1 MKQIAILGCAALKA
15 SAAFAETTKSVGC
28 QCACACACACAQA
41 VDKGIAAAVGYYIE
55 GGRKGDSKITR
66 KAFAPNATMS
76 WSDKG
81 KVTTVPIK
89 ALYDYVDKSG
99 AMTVTHGEIKGVAS
113 TPTTALVSV
122 DTQFGKDKYTDTFA
136 LVRDGEAW
144 KIVAKIYHAK

>member
-1 MKQIAILGCAALKA
+1 MKRFTILGCAALVA
-15 SAAFAETTKSVGC
+15 SAVFAATPKT
-28 QCACACACACAQA
+28 CACPCACAQSI
-41 VDKGIAAAVGYYIE
+41 DKGIAAAVGFYIE

-81 KVTTVPIK
+81 KLVTVPIQ

-99 AMTVTHGEIKGVAS
+99 AMTVSHGEIKVVSS

-122 DTQFGKDKYTDTFA
+122 DTQFGKDKYTDMFA
-136 LVRDGEAW
+136 LVRDGESW
-144 KIVAKIYHAK
+144 KIVAKIYHTK

>member
-1 MKQIAILGCAALKA
+1 MKRFAILGCAALMA
-15 SAAFAETTKSVGC
+15 SAVFAATPKS
-28 QCACACACACAQA
+28 CACPCACAQSI
-41 VDKGIAAAVGYYIE
+41 DKGIAAAVGFYIE

-81 KVTTVPIK
+81 KLVTVPIQ

-99 AMTVTHGEIKGVAS
+99 AQTVTRGEIKVVSS
-113 TPTTALVSV
+113 TPTTALVAV
-122 DTQFGKDKYTDTFA
+122 DTQFGAVKFTDMFA
-136 LVRDGEAW
+136 LVRDGETW